1 MIVAAAIGGVC
12 GAIAVAA
19 HGIVGHRWLTMQLRD
34 ARLVPSLWGDADMAR
49 RVLFVTWH
57 FVTVLFAAT
66 TAALTATALG
76 RLHDPTL
83 LRAIALV
90 HAALVI
96 VALLIVNRRIA
107 AVLRPFAILA
117 LAAIAGAGVSA
128 WIAADALSLTT

>member
-1 MIVAAAIGGVC
+1 VVASAAIGGAC
-12 GAIAVAA
+12 GVIAVIA
-19 HGIVGHRWLTMQLRD
+19 HGVVGHRWLTMQLRD
-34 ARLVPSLWGDADMAR
+34 VALKASLWGDADMAR

-57 FVTVLFAAT
+57 FVTVLFASST
-66 TAALTATALG
+66 IVLFATALG

-117 LAAIAGAGVSA
+117 LAAIAGAGVTA
-128 WIAADALSLTT
+128 WLAAGTS